1 MLDVGHEEMK
11 TGTAIL
17 NALLMWVFGFASAAC
32 QIKLRNV
39 MMYPDSYGNLCR
51 CLPPM
56 SGLAVRIFWLW
67 WAVPLAWGAITIA
80 VVLARRRHPEVM
92 SDLVQFHTS
101 ATLLVGVF
109 MFGFFAVAGTMP
121 FVSIVAGLK

>member
-1 MLDVGHEEMK
+1 MK

-39 MMYPDSYGNLCR
+39 LMYPDSYGNLCQ
-51 CLPPM
+51 CLPLV
-56 SGLAVRIFWLW
+56 SALAVPVFWLW
-67 WAVPLAWGAITIA
+67 WAVPLAWCAITVA
-80 VVLARRRHPEVM
+80 VVLAGRRRPEGM
-92 SDLVQFHTS
+92 ADLIQFHTS

-109 MFGFFAVAGTMP
+109 MLGFFAVAGTMP
-121 FVSIVAGLK
+121 FVSIVAGWK